1 MSTENYRMLSELAEQ
16 QKKRIQYLENKVR
29 EYESEIAQL
38 KYFTEEKTN
47 EC

>member
-29 EYESEIAQL
+29 EYEFEIAQL
-38 KYFTEEKTN
+38 KYFTEEKIS
-47 EC
+47 

>member
-1 MSTENYRMLSELAEQ
+1 MMKENQRMLVELAEQ
-16 QKKRIQYLENKVR
+16 QKKRIQYLENRVR

>member
-1 MSTENYRMLSELAEQ
+1 MKENQRMFLELEEKQ
-16 QKKRIQYLENKVR
+16 RERIKYLENKIR

-38 KYFTEEKTN
+38 KYFIKEKTN

>member
-1 MSTENYRMLSELAEQ
+1 MSTENQRMLIELAEQ
-16 QKKRIQYLENKVR
+16 QQKRIKYLENKVR